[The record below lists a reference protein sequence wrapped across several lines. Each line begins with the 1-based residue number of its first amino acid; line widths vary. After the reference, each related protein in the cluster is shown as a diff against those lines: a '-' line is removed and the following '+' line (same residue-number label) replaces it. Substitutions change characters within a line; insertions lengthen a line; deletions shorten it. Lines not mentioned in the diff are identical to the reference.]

1 MNFEGENI
9 PGVITTGN
17 GEIDKNLGGG
27 IPRASMT
34 LVEGESDSGKS
45 VLSQQLVWGSLYN
58 CFPVIVF
65 TTENTVK
72 SFIRQMNSL
81 SLDVT
86 NFLLLGKLK
95 VFQVGAS
102 GLKLSPSQVFDI
114 ILNDFHTR
122 PEALLTVDSLTTFI
136 THTSMEGTMGCFEN
150 CKMLCDMGLTT
161 VNVDNSYAFDQADL
175 ARVRS
180 ICDAH
185 LSLRTEVVG
194 DRLLKVL
201 EVAKVRGAECGTGN
215 IISFDVEPM
224 LGMKIIPVSKV
235 SVQAPDV
242 GVYVGLTGVP
252 RDAIM

>member
-1 MNFEGENI
+1 MMNVEGESI
-9 PGVITTGN
+9 PRVISTGN
-17 GEIDKNLGGG
+17 GEIDNNLGGG

-45 VLSQQLVWGSLYN
+45 VLTQQLAWGSL
-58 CFPVIVF
+58 FKGFTVVVF

-72 SFIRQMNSL
+72 SFVSQMNSL

-86 NFLLLGKLK
+86 DFLLLGRLK
-95 VFQVGAS
+95 VFQGGAS
-102 GLKLSPSQVFDI
+102 RLRLSPAQVFDI
-114 ILNDFHTR
+114 ILNDLQTR
-122 PEALLTVDSLTTFI
+122 PDVLVIVDSLTTFI
-136 THTSMEGTMGCFEN
+136 THSSIEETMAYFEN
-150 CKMLCDMGLTT
+150 CKMLCDMGLTI
-161 VNVDNSYAFDQADL
+161 VNVVNSYAFNQADL

-194 DRLLKVL
+194 DRLIKVL
-201 EVAKVRGAECGTGN
+201 EVAKVRGAEFGTGN

-235 SVQAPDV
+235 SV
-242 GVYVGLTGVP
+242 
-252 RDAIM
+252 

>member
-1 MNFEGENI
+1 MMNIEGEGI
-9 PGVITTGN
+9 PKVISTGN

-45 VLSQQLVWGSLYN
+45 VLTQQLVWGSLHKG
-58 CFPVIVF
+58 FTVVVF

-86 NFLLLGKLK
+86 DFLLLGRLK

-102 GLKLSPSQVFDI
+102 RLRLSPAQVFDI
-114 ILNDFHTR
+114 ILNDLQTR
-122 PEALLTVDSLTTFI
+122 PDVLVIVDSLTTFI
-136 THTSMEGTMGCFEN
+136 THTSIEETMAYFEN
-150 CKMLCDMGLTT
+150 CKMLCDMGLTI
-161 VNVDNSYAFDQADL
+161 VNVVNSYAFNQAGL

-194 DRLLKVL
+194 DRLIKVL
-201 EVAKVRGAECGTGN
+201 EVAKVRGAEFGTGN

-224 LGMKIIPVSKV
+224 LGMKIIPESKV
-235 SVQAPDV
+235 SV
-242 GVYVGLTGVP
+242 
-252 RDAIM
+252 

>member
-1 MNFEGENI
+1 MMNVEGESL
-9 PGVITTGN
+9 PRVISTGN

-45 VLSQQLVWGSLYN
+45 VLTQQLVWGSLYKG
-58 CFPVIVF
+58 FTVVVF

-72 SFIRQMNSL
+72 SFVSQMNSL

-86 NFLLLGKLK
+86 DFLLLGKLK

-102 GLKLSPSQVFDI
+102 RLRLSPSQVFDI
-114 ILNDFHTR
+114 ILNDLQTR
-122 PEALLTVDSLTTFI
+122 PDVLVIVDSLTTFI
-136 THTSMEGTMGCFEN
+136 THSSIEETMAYFEN
-150 CKMLCDMGLTT
+150 CKMLCDMGLTI
-161 VNVDNSYAFDQADL
+161 VNVVNSYAFNQADL

-194 DRLLKVL
+194 DRLIKVL
-201 EVAKVRGAECGTGN
+201 EVAKVRGAEFATGN
-215 IISFDVEPM
+215 IISFDVAPM

-235 SVQAPDV
+235 SV
-242 GVYVGLTGVP
+242 
-252 RDAIM
+252 

>member
-1 MNFEGENI
+1 MMNIEGEGI
-9 PGVITTGN
+9 PKVISTGN

-45 VLSQQLVWGSLYN
+45 VLTQQLVWGSLHKG
-58 CFPVIVF
+58 FTVVVF

-72 SFIRQMNSL
+72 SFVSQMNSL

-86 NFLLLGKLK
+86 DFLLLGKLK

-102 GLKLSPSQVFDI
+102 RLRLSPSQVFDI
-114 ILNDFHTR
+114 ILNDLQTR
-122 PEALLTVDSLTTFI
+122 PDVLVIVDSLTTFI
-136 THTSMEGTMGCFEN
+136 THSSIEETMAYFEN
-150 CKMLCDMGLTT
+150 CKMLCDMGLTI
-161 VNVDNSYAFDQADL
+161 VNVVNSYAFNQADL

-194 DRLLKVL
+194 DRLIKVL
-201 EVAKVRGAECGTGN
+201 EVAKVRGAEFATGN

-235 SVQAPDV
+235 SV
-242 GVYVGLTGVP
+242 
-252 RDAIM
+252 

>member
-1 MNFEGENI
+1 MMNIEGENT
-9 PGVITTGN
+9 PRVISTGN
-17 GEIDKNLGGG
+17 SEIDRNLGGG

-45 VLSQQLVWGSLYN
+45 VLTQQLIWGSLHN
-58 CFPVIVF
+58 GFPVVVF

-72 SFIRQMNSL
+72 SFVRQMSSL

-86 NFLLLGKLK
+86 DFLLLGRLK

-102 GLKLSPSQVFDI
+102 RLKLSPSQVFDI
-114 ILNDFHTR
+114 ILTDLQLR
-122 PEALLTVDSLTTFI
+122 PEALVIVDSLTTFI
-136 THTSMEGTMGCFEN
+136 THTSIEETMAYFEN
-150 CKMLCDMGLTT
+150 CKILCDMGLTI
-161 VNVDNSYAFDQADL
+161 VNVVNSYAFNQADL

-201 EVAKVRGAECGTGN
+201 EVAKVRGAGFGTGN

-224 LGMKIIPVSKV
+224 LGMKIIPVSNV
-235 SVQAPDV
+235 SV
-242 GVYVGLTGVP
+242 
-252 RDAIM
+252 